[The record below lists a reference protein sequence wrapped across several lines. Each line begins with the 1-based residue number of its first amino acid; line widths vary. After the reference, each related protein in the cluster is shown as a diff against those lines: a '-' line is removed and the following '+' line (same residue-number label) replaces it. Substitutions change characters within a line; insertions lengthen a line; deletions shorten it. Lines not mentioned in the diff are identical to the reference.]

1 MKILVEVG
9 RQNKMESV
17 ILQVA
22 ELAANT
28 WANVTFLG
36 LCPSPEAVNDT
47 AENLDASRSIFLSGI
62 SDDVSLYAA
71 HKAPYKLI
79 KLENGTWDQQY
90 EGSARK
96 DLRFRIRYGNPGKA
110 VVTEAGHAN
119 ADIVV
124 KGSRS
129 HQHEPDETLK
139 KVVSQAPCSVLIIRE
154 ETKPQMIVCC
164 LDQDTVSQSSME
176 LINQLVS
183 LYRAEL
189 EIVGITGAAGLSS
202 EVDRRMASILSYYT
216 DRNIKAW
223 VRLVDAA
230 SLKTFVTQTEKD
242 QLLALWMGRESLLDK
257 IFSRQRI
264 AGLAA
269 NAESSILILR

>member
-9 RQNKMESV
+9 RQDKMESV

-36 LCPSPEAVNDT
+36 LCPSPDAVTDI
-47 AENLDASRSIFLSGI
+47 AENLDACRKLFLSGI
-62 SDDVSLYAA
+62 RDDVSLYSA
-71 HKAPYKLI
+71 HEAPYKLI
-79 KLENGTWDQQY
+79 KQENGTWEQQY
-90 EGSARK
+90 PGSAKK
-96 DLRFRIRYGNPGKA
+96 DLRFRIRCGNPGKA
-110 VVTEAGHAN
+110 VVAEAGDAN
-119 ADIVV
+119 ADIII
-124 KGSRS
+124 KGSGRR
-129 HQHEPDETLK
+129 HQEADETLR
-139 KVVSQAPCSVLIIRE
+139 KVANQAPCSVLIIRE
-154 ETKPQMIVCC
+154 KTKPQMIVCC
-164 LDQDTVSQSSME
+164 LDQDTVTQSSIE
-176 LINQLVS
+176 LINQLVN

-189 EIVGITGAAGLSS
+189 EIVGVTGAAGLSS
-202 EVDRRMASILSYYT
+202 EVDRRMAIILSYYT
-216 DRNIKAW
+216 DRNVKAW

-230 SLKTFVTQTEKD
+230 SLKTFVTRTEKQ
-242 QLLALWMGRESLLDK
+242 QLLALWMGRESFLDK